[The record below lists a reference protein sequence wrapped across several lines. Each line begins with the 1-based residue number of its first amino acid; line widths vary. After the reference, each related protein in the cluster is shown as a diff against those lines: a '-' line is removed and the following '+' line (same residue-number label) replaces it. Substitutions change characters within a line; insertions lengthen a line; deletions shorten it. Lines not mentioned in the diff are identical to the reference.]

1 MNDCVFCKI
10 LKGELPS
17 RVIYEDD
24 ILSVFMNID
33 PNTNGHMLMVPKNHE
48 VTFDDISEEF
58 IAHSLSIIRDVIYP
72 LVKDKLGA
80 EGLTISQNNYLG
92 QEVKHF
98 HIHLIPRYNNDGIN
112 FSYSESIIEPVE
124 EVFDKLTKKD

>member
-1 MNDCVFCKI
+1 MNDCIFCKI

-17 RVIYEDD
+17 KVIYEDE

-33 PNTNGHMLMVPKNHE
+33 PNTNGHLLMVPKNHE
-48 VTFDDISEEF
+48 VTFDDVSEEF
-58 IAHSLSIIRDVIYP
+58 ITHSLSVIRDVIYP
-72 LVKDKLGA
+72 LVKEKLGA

-98 HIHLIPRYNNDGIN
+98 HIHLIPRYSDDGVLYTYNKRVIR
-112 FSYSESIIEPVE
+112 PVDE
-124 EVFDKLTKKD
+124 TYETLTKKD

>member
-1 MNDCVFCKI
+1 MNDCIFCKI

-17 RVIYEDD
+17 KVIYEDE

-33 PNTNGHMLMVPKNHE
+33 PNTNGHLLMVPKNHE
-48 VTFDDISEEF
+48 VTFDDVSEEF
-58 IAHSLSIIRDVIYP
+58 ITHSLGVIRDVIYP
-72 LVKDKLGA
+72 LVKEKLGA

-98 HIHLIPRYNNDGIN
+98 HIHLIPRYSDDGVLYTYNKRVIR
-112 FSYSESIIEPVE
+112 PVDE
-124 EVFDKLTKKD
+124 TYETLTKKD